1 MAVQVGTNGYFT
13 DRSAERRKEN
23 PRAAA
28 LFHDARKA
36 SQHNFV
42 YAAAAVQAQ
51 EHADFFGKACVIVI
65 VHGGAVPLAQVDA
78 SLFVLCR

>member
-1 MAVQVGTNGYFT
+1 MAVQVGTNGYGAHG
-13 DRSAERRKEN
+13 SVECRKEN
-23 PRAAA
+23 TRAAA

-65 VHGGAVPLAQVDA
+65 VHGGAVPFAQVDA
-78 SLFVLCR
+78 SLFVRCR